1 MVSGVFNAVN
11 QSTQSTQSTESY
23 ILVIVLS
30 RFRLKKL
37 SIFLLAVILIAV
49 GTIVAI
55 FIGYR
60 RVSSAPEMLLSSIQN
75 GADLSLG
82 KIRQTATREGRKEWS
97 LEAGSADYI
106 ENEKKAVLKDVFITY
121 YLEDN
126 REVYL
131 EADQGILHTAT
142 NDIEFSGNVVIR
154 NEGYRLKTERLN
166 YRNNE
171 RLILSNDPVR
181 ISGADAEITADALK
195 YDIKRNR
202 IVLNGNISTLIS
214 RNFMS
219 PGGTDKD

>member
-1 MVSGVFNAVN
+1 
-11 QSTQSTQSTESY
+11 
-23 ILVIVLS
+23 LVIALS
-30 RFRLKKL
+30 GFRLKKL
-37 SIFLLAVILIAV
+37 SIFLLIVILIAI

-60 RVSSAPEMLLSSIQN
+60 RVSSAPEMLLSSIQD

-82 KIRQTATREGRKEWS
+82 KIRQTSTREGRKEWS

-106 ENEKKAVLKDVFITY
+106 EADKKAVLKDIFITY

-154 NEGYRLKTERLN
+154 NDDYRLKTERLN

-171 RLILSNDPVR
+171 RLILTDLPVH
-181 ISGADAEITADALK
+181 ISGADAEISANSMRYDLK
-195 YDIKRNR
+195 NNQ
-202 IVLNGNISTLIS
+202 VALNGNVSTSIS

-219 PGGTDKD
+219 LEGADKH

>member
-1 MVSGVFNAVN
+1 LAKD
-11 QSTQSTQSTESY
+11 
-23 ILVIVLS
+23 LS
-30 RFRLKKL
+30 RLRVKKL
-37 SIFLLAVILIAV
+37 SIFLLLVILIAI

-60 RVSSAPEMLLSSIQN
+60 QVSDAPESLLSSIKD

-106 ENEKKAVLKDVFITY
+106 ENEKKAVLKKIFITY

-131 EADQGILHTAT
+131 EADQGILNTAT
-142 NDIEFSGNVVIR
+142 NDIEFSGNVVVR
-154 NEGYRLKTERLN
+154 NENYRLKTDRLD
-166 YRNNE
+166 YRHNE
-171 RLILSNDPVR
+171 RLIFSNEPVH
-181 ISGADAEITADALK
+181 ISGSDAEITANSLK
-195 YDIKRNR
+195 YDLKNNQIF
-202 IVLNGNISTLIS
+202 LNGNVSTLIS

-219 PGGTDKD
+219 LGWADNH

>member
-1 MVSGVFNAVN
+1 MVIALSG
-11 QSTQSTQSTESY
+11 
-23 ILVIVLS
+23 
-30 RFRLKKL
+30 FRLKKL
-37 SIFLLAVILIAV
+37 SIFLLIVILIAI

-60 RVSSAPEMLLSSIQN
+60 RVSSAPEMLLSSIQD

-106 ENEKKAVLKDVFITY
+106 EADQKAVLKDIFITY

-131 EADQGILHTAT
+131 EADQGILNTAT
-142 NDIEFSGNVVIR
+142 NDIEFSGNVVIK

-171 RLILSNDPVR
+171 RLIYSNDPVR
-181 ISGADAEITADALK
+181 ISGADAEITANALR
-195 YDIKRNR
+195 YDLKSDR
-202 IVLNGNISTLIS
+202 IVLNGNVATLIS

-219 PGGTDKD
+219 LGGTDKH

>member
-1 MVSGVFNAVN
+1 
-11 QSTQSTQSTESY
+11 
-23 ILVIVLS
+23 LVIALS
-30 RFRLKKL
+30 GFRLKKL
-37 SIFLLAVILIAV
+37 SIFLLIVILIAI

-60 RVSSAPEMLLSSIQN
+60 RVSSAPEMLLSSIQD

-106 ENEKKAVLKDVFITY
+106 EADKKAVLKDIFITY

-131 EADQGILHTAT
+131 EADQGILNTAT
-142 NDIEFSGNVVIR
+142 NDIEFSGNVVIK
-154 NEGYRLKTERLN
+154 NEDYRLKTERLN

-171 RLILSNDPVR
+171 RLIYSNDPVR
-181 ISGADAEITADALK
+181 ISGADAEITANALR
-195 YDIKRNR
+195 YDLKSDR
-202 IVLNGNISTLIS
+202 IVLNGNVATLIS

-219 PGGTDKD
+219 LGGTDKH